1 MGKSIDFKEILKE
14 FMKENGLTQTDFAR
28 VVGVK
33 QSQVS
38 EWLKGKAKPSYDIL
52 KQISVS
58 FGITADY
65 FLGIVDSY

>member
-1 MGKSIDFKEILKE
+1 
-14 FMKENGLTQTDFAR
+14 MKENGLTQTDFAR

-52 KQISVS
+52 KQISLS